1 MIDRF
6 EKLTDGVSRIYKK
19 MQKIKKQ
26 QMSVFGLKSTHTMC
40 LYYLSGTPSGMT
52 AAGLCLKCHEDKA
65 AISRILSELEHIGF
79 ISYADSSSGKKYR
92 ANVILTAKGQQY
104 AREIREIILQITEI
118 TGKGI
123 TDEEREVFYR
133 VLSVIASNI
142 DNIERTL

>member
-6 EKLTDGVSRIYKK
+6 EKLTDGISRIYKK

-26 QMSVFGLKSTHTMC
+26 QMSVFGLKSTHAMC

-52 AAGLCLKCHEDKA
+52 AADLCLKCHEDKA
-65 AISRILSELEHIGF
+65 AVSRILSELETLGF
-79 ISYADSSSGKKYR
+79 ISYADSSGKKYR
-92 ANVILTAKGQQY
+92 ANAVLTDKGQQY
-104 AREIREIILQITEI
+104 ARKIREIILQITEM

-123 TDEEREVFYR
+123 TDEEREIFYR

-142 DNIERTL
+142 DKIERIL